1 MPDQIKRLKTFSS
14 IPAHLHAYFPSHLEF
29 NVDPTPVEREVN
41 PSHDRSKRVQFKREI
56 EDSIQKVAD
65 ITVPQAE
72 PMAIVEPEE
81 PALAISDQFT
91 AKGQAIKNSIDSLFL

>member
-1 MPDQIKRLKTFSS
+1 VPEQIKKLKTFSS
-14 IPAHLHAYFPSHLEF
+14 IPAHLHAYFPSQLEF

-65 ITVPQAE
+65 ISVPE
-72 PMAIVEPEE
+72 PIVESEV
-81 PALAISDQFT
+81 PALLMSDQFT
-91 AKGQAIKNSIDSLFL
+91 SKGQAIKNSIDSLFL

>member
-1 MPDQIKRLKTFSS
+1 MPEQIKRLKTFSS
-14 IPAHLHAYFPSHLEF
+14 IPAHLHAYFPSQLEF

-65 ITVPQAE
+65 ISVPE
-72 PMAIVEPEE
+72 PMAGVESEV
-81 PALAISDQFT
+81 PALLMSDQFT
-91 AKGQAIKNSIDSLFL
+91 SKGQAIKNSIDSLFL